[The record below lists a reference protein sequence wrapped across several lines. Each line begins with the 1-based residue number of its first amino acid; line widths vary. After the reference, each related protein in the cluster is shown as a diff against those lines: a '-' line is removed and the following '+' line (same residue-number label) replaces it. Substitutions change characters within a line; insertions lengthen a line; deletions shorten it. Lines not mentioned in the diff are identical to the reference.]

1 MSENLNWCA
10 GCTPEKCPGC
20 PGGLSALQLADMLL
34 QRQTQRVDALEV
46 AAAMLIQQLV
56 DRVQELAALKEDADR
71 LDWLSNLQQEEGWI
85 WYNFHRV
92 NIHKDG
98 FYSKVGDV
106 QIVEHKTL
114 REAIDATRAVKR
126 FKVAR

>member
-1 MSENLNWCA
+1 
-10 GCTPEKCPGC
+10 
-20 PGGLSALQLADMLL
+20 MLL
-34 QRQTQRVDALEV
+34 QRQTQRVDSLEV
-46 AAAMLIQQLV
+46 AAAMLIQRLV
-56 DRVQELAALKEDADR
+56 DRVQELEALKDDADR
-71 LDWLSNLQQEEGWI
+71 LDWLSDLQQEDGWI
-85 WYNFHRV
+85 WHNFHRV

-126 FKVAR
+126 FKVVR